1 MNYYHNPVNTT
12 FPPCVIALG
21 KFDGIHVGHRKLIDE
36 VIKRKSNE
44 LKSAVFTFDKSI
56 LEFNDPDLLPIMREE
71 ERIRL
76 FEELGID
83 YMASYTFDDNLMNMT
98 REEFTRDILIGR
110 LSAKVVVIGEDFRF
124 GKGREGS
131 ALWLKEMSS
140 EYGIE
145 VVIVPDV
152 TEGEIRVSSSMIREY
167 LSNGDIVKA
176 NEMLGRPYSIEG
188 QIIHGRELGRTIG
201 IPTTN
206 VRMPAE
212 QFVPLKGVYVT
223 RNYIEG
229 ELVYGVTNIGFKP
242 TVNGHHLLAETNLFD
257 FSKDVYG
264 REMKIEL
271 LEFIRPEKKFGSVM
285 ELQSEMENNIL
296 YAQNYVKKRFN

>member
-1 MNYYHNPVNTT
+1 MNYYHNPVNTI

-21 KFDGIHVGHRKLIDE
+21 KFDGIHVGHQKLIGE

-56 LEFNDPDLLPIMREE
+56 LEFNDPGLLPIMREE
-71 ERIRL
+71 ERIRF
-76 FEELGID
+76 FEKLGID

-131 ALWLKEMSS
+131 ALWLKEMST

-242 TVNGHHLLAETNLFD
+242 TVNGHHLLAETNLFN
-257 FSKDVYG
+257 FYKDVYD
-264 REMKIEL
+264 RMMKIEL

-296 YAQNYVKKRFN
+296 YAKSYVKKQFG

>member
-36 VIKRKSNE
+36 VIKRKSEE

-56 LEFNDPDLLPIMREE
+56 LEFNDPGLLPIMREE

-83 YMASYTFDDNLMNMT
+83 YMASYTFDDNLRNMT

-296 YAQNYVKKRFN
+296 YAKNYVKKRFN

>member
-98 REEFTRDILIGR
+98 REEFTRDILLGR

-131 ALWLKEMSS
+131 ALWLKEMST

-167 LSNGDIVKA
+167 LSKGDIAKA
-176 NEMLGRPYSIEG
+176 NEMLGRSYSIEG

-242 TVNGHHLLAETNLFD
+242 TVNGHHLLAETNLFN
-257 FSKDVYG
+257 FYKDVYD
-264 REMKIEL
+264 RMMKIEL

-296 YAQNYVKKRFN
+296 YAKSYVKKQFG

>member
-36 VIKRKSNE
+36 VIKRKSEE

-212 QFVPLKGVYVT
+212 QFVPLKGVYIT
-223 RNYIEG
+223 KNYIDG
-229 ELVYGVTNIGFKP
+229 EVIYGVTNIGFKP
-242 TVNGHHLLAETNLFD
+242 TVNGHHLLAETNLFN
-257 FSKDVYG
+257 FYKDVYD
-264 REMKIEL
+264 RMMKIEL